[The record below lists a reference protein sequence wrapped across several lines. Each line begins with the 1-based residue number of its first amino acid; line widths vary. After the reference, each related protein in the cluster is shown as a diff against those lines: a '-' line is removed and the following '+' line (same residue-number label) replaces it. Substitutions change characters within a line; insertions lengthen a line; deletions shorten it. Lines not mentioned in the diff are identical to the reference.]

1 MFKNQI
7 TKIADILIKNGVAE
21 IEYKEIIVYGL
32 TFGIEL
38 ILNILTTIILGF
50 MFGMVIESLIFL
62 ISFSLIRT
70 YAGGYHSQSALK
82 CYFFSSI
89 VVILVLFAVKYT
101 PINYISFISIII
113 LLISIPIILKFSPVE
128 TNSKPLDNHERR
140 YFRKR
145 MLLNLVIELSII
157 GVLYLFRLYTLQ
169 YIISL
174 GIMVSAILVL
184 LGYKYLK
191 LF

>member
-82 CYFFSSI
+82 CYFFQ
-89 VVILVLFAVKYT
+89 V
-101 PINYISFISIII
+101 
-113 LLISIPIILKFSPVE
+113 
-128 TNSKPLDNHERR
+128 
-140 YFRKR
+140 
-145 MLLNLVIELSII
+145 
-157 GVLYLFRLYTLQ
+157 
-169 YIISL
+169 
-174 GIMVSAILVL
+174 
-184 LGYKYLK
+184 
-191 LF
+191 